1 MNGKDSIRVRTNPNG
16 GTATITVIET
26 GSNNCK
32 GLMKTLEVGLVN
44 TGLSSFDAILNFNI
58 YPNPAKESLKLDFNI
73 NGTHD
78 IKVSV
83 FNVLGQSVLEANWMG
98 IQGQQQK
105 ELAIQNLENGFY
117 VVRLESNGKQITKS
131 FIKSN

>member
-1 MNGKDSIRVRTNPNG
+1 
-16 GTATITVIET
+16 
-26 GSNNCK
+26 
-32 GLMKTLEVGLVN
+32 MKTLEVGLVN
-44 TGLSSFDAILNFNI
+44 TGLSLFDAIMNFNV

-83 FNVLGQSVLEANWMG
+83 FNMLGQSVMEANWTN
-98 IQGQQQK
+98 IQGTQHK
-105 ELAIQNLENGFY
+105 ELAINNLENGFY